1 MPDIFETNV
10 LVPLAII
17 SLLGLGYFL
26 DRSSLFKDTKLR
38 EPDFTV
44 NEFLLEQSSNSIDQV
59 TEVQEEQQLEQH
71 IEQSEPHFDVPPILQ
86 PHASSR
92 KRYYNHP
99 LWPSPRPVNF
109 VRHLIKNNRV
119 KPQGRLTHA
128 KAIEILASY
137 SNNTPEDFLKI
148 NHITYMKDYMPY
160 SPYLLGTNIT
170 QLYCYTVECLN

>member
-1 MPDIFETNV
+1 MPDIFEINV

-17 SLLGLGYFL
+17 SLLGLGYIL
-26 DRSSLFKDTKLR
+26 DRSNLFKDAKLR

-44 NEFLLEQSSNSIDQV
+44 NEFPLEQSGNSVDKF
-59 TEVQEEQQLEQH
+59 TEVQEEQQLEQP
-71 IEQSEPHFDVPPILQ
+71 IEQSEPPPDVPAVVESS
-86 PHASSR
+86 ASSR

-148 NHITYMKDYMPY
+148 NHITYMKKYMPY
-160 SPYLLGTNIT
+160 SPYLLGTNLT
-170 QLYCYTVECLN
+170 QLYPY